1 MSGAN
6 LRRKLLLALI
16 LVLGIPSVIVL
27 AGVKPER
34 VNDVLPDEV
43 QTIDESLFRSNQYT
57 QMDDLSVVENHLD
70 VPGSFTKIGENARLM
85 LYAENPNGAIRV
97 VDKETNYIYGSSFA
111 ARDVNIEHFNTRW
124 EGIINS

>member
-1 MSGAN
+1 MEFPGILVKERSTVSGAN

-43 QTIDESLFRSNQYT
+43 
-57 QMDDLSVVENHLD
+57 
-70 VPGSFTKIGENARLM
+70 
-85 LYAENPNGAIRV
+85 
-97 VDKETNYIYGSSFA
+97 
-111 ARDVNIEHFNTRW
+111 
-124 EGIINS
+124 